1 MKSVVAALTLSLTA
15 GALFAQAAP
24 PADRK
29 AALEALAATERAF
42 SKMSEE
48 KGIKDSFLAYIA
60 DDGIMFRPGPVRGKD
75 FLSSRPPARAKL
87 VWRPIAADLSAAGDL
102 GYTTGPYEI
111 WPPGAAADAKPG
123 TGYFVTLWK
132 RQADGSFKFVLDL
145 GSGGN
150 PPPAQREPDYAAP
163 AGTAGV
169 KLAKA
174 AGDPAAGRESLLAA
188 DRKLAA
194 GDAAAYLA
202 AFAQDGRALRNE
214 QPLAV
219 GHDAVA
225 KVLPTLKTADWK
237 VDQAHVADSGDLG
250 YTYGTVSLPGAGP
263 GGAAAPGDYLKIWKK
278 DAAGAW
284 KIAVDVVAPRP
295 GPPPPPP
302 PAPAP
307 KPS

>member
-1 MKSVVAALTLSLTA
+1 MKRAVAALTLALTA

-60 DDGIMFRPGPVRGKD
+60 DDGIIFRPGPVRGKD
-75 FLSSRPPARAKL
+75 FLAPRPPARAKL
-87 VWRPIAADLSAAGDL
+87 VWRPIEVDLSAAGDL
-102 GYTTGPYEI
+102 GYTTGPYQV
-111 WPPGAAADAKPG
+111 WPPGAPADAKPG

-132 RQADGSFKFVLDL
+132 RQADGNFKFVLDL
-145 GSGGN
+145 GTGDN
-150 PPPAQREPDYAAP
+150 PLPAKGEADYAAP
-163 AGTAGV
+163 AATAKV
-169 KLAKA
+169 ALAKP
-174 AGDPAAGRESLLAA
+174 AGDPAAGREALLAA
-188 DRKLAA
+188 DRKLATA
-194 GDAAAYLA
+194 ETAAYLA
-202 AFAQDGRALRNE
+202 AFAGDGRALRME

-219 GHDAVA
+219 GHAEVA
-225 KVLPTLKTADWK
+225 KALATVKTADWK
-237 VDQAHVADSGDLG
+237 PSQAGIADSGDLG
-250 YTYGTVSLPGAGP
+250 YTYGTVSLLGAGAA
-263 GGAAAPGDYLKIWKK
+263 GAVGTGDYLKIWKK

-284 KIAVDVVAPRP
+284 KIVVDVVAPRP

-302 PAPAP
+302 PAPAA